1 MNQSSTKT
9 IDIRNQQDRLTTAQP
24 TAECRLRNDRQSYFA
39 ITRELVQAQF
49 VLADGVLSQRLWQEV
64 ADRDLEVGRILNL
77 LYGCWFQDDEA
88 EMTALDDAF
97 LAQGVS

>member
-39 ITRELVQAQF
+39 MTRELVQAQF

-97 LAQGVS
+97 LALGVS

>member
-1 MNQSSTKT
+1 MNQFSTKT
-9 IDIRNQQDRLTTAQP
+9 ADVRKQENLLTTAQP

-39 ITRELVQAQF
+39 ITRALVQAQF

-77 LYGCWFQDDEA
+77 LYSSCSQDDEA

-97 LAQGVS
+97 LALHVS

>member
-1 MNQSSTKT
+1 MNQFSTKT
-9 IDIRNQQDRLTTAQP
+9 ADVRKQETLLTTAQP

-39 ITRELVQAQF
+39 ITRSLVQAQF

-64 ADRDLEVGRILNL
+64 ADRDMEVGRILNL
-77 LYGCWFQDDEA
+77 LYGCWFQDDET

-97 LAQGVS
+97 LALHVS

>member
-9 IDIRNQQDRLTTAQP
+9 AGLRQQQDQLRTAQP
-24 TAECRLRNDRQSYFA
+24 NAECRLRNDRQSYFA

-49 VLADGVLSQRLWQEV
+49 VLADGELSQRLWQEV
-64 ADRDLEVGRILNL
+64 AERHLEVGRILNL
-77 LYGCWFQDDEA
+77 LYGSCFQDDEA

-97 LAQGVS
+97 LALGVS

>member
-1 MNQSSTKT
+1 MNQSSTKGADLREQT
-9 IDIRNQQDRLTTAQP
+9 DHLTPPQP

-39 ITRELVQAQF
+39 ITRALVNAQF

-64 ADRDLEVGRILNL
+64 ADRDMEVGRILNL

-97 LAQGVS
+97 LTMQVS

>member
-1 MNQSSTKT
+1 MNQFSTKT
-9 IDIRNQQDRLTTAQP
+9 ADVRKQETLLTTAQP
-24 TAECRLRNDRQSYFA
+24 TAECRLRHDRQSYFA
-39 ITRELVQAQF
+39 ITRALVQAQF

-77 LYGCWFQDDEA
+77 LYSSCFQDDEA

-97 LAQGVS
+97 LALHVS

>member
-88 EMTALDDAF
+88 EMTELDDAF

>member
-1 MNQSSTKT
+1 MNQFSTKT
-9 IDIRNQQDRLTTAQP
+9 ADVRKQENLLTTAQP

-39 ITRELVQAQF
+39 ITRALVQAQF

-77 LYGCWFQDDEA
+77 LYSSCFQDDEA

-97 LAQGVS
+97 LALHVS

>member
-9 IDIRNQQDRLTTAQP
+9 TDIRNQQDRLTTAQP